1 MTKPIVDEI
10 DRYQASGAPETVLLA
25 AWAGE
30 GPLLEGWV
38 TGDYPQD
45 QITDEDCSE
54 FFRYVRADLTYAETD
69 MADIPARYAA
79 DAAMWRDMQR
89 KMTEDTLADLTAL
102 QETLDANAP
111 STRDRLQRVRA
122 DMVKLLEKWQG
133 RVEIRAALHK
143 GVEAP
148 EDMI

>member
-1 MTKPIVDEI
+1 MTDATDELE
-10 DRYQASGAPETVLLA
+10 RYSNSGAPETLLLA

-30 GPLLEGWV
+30 GPLVEAWM

-45 QITDEDCSE
+45 QITDEDVTSVL
-54 FFRYVRADLTYAETD
+54 RYVRADLTYAECD
-69 MADIPARYAA
+69 MAEIPARYAA

-89 KMTEDTLADLTAL
+89 RMTEDTLADLLAL

-133 RVEIRAALHK
+133 RVDSRAVLDK